1 MKTVFLPI
9 FGLMFFSNIA
19 VSDDALQETSSKEE
33 LKELLG
39 MSMFELVE
47 VNVASKHSQSL
58 NLAPSSVSVFTAK
71 EITRMGIKSVQE
83 LLNFVP
89 GFQATRESRL
99 NQGYTVSAR
108 GTSTPQSSYNI
119 LFMLDGQRLNDV
131 SSSGA
136 NAANHY
142 LGTAN
147 IKQVEIIRGPGS
159 ALYGTGAFT
168 GVVNIISK
176 DKAIEDT
183 KNPEEEKD
191 HQFYLA
197 GGNLDSHEF
206 HGLVSKQEEDWGV
219 SLFGS
224 YYDDDGQDY
233 QDSSNAAPDEVEKDQ
248 EVYLKLRWG
257 DFLRLNARYSEE
269 EFKGFLGER
278 ETENLQQKS
287 VRLEYDAFKSDDW
300 KLMLHSSFQ
309 QGRLASNNVV
319 TQERT
324 TIKDNET
331 NLGFDGSYQFNE
343 EHLLSAGLEWRYA
356 TVRSNVMPK
365 SKRDVLGVYL
375 QHQYQIR
382 EDLELTLGLRY
393 DRYSDTGETF
403 NPRVALIHTTDFG
416 ASFKFM
422 YGQAFRAPSLRQLYQ
437 NRGLGNETLQA
448 EEIKTLEF
456 VWLQSYQNILNT
468 SLTYFH
474 SWSENKINTVIV
486 PKILDDDIGRQFVN
500 TEESLKSSGVEF
512 EMQANLTEE
521 FSLRSTYT
529 YLIDTEENPRRVAKN
544 TMSIIANYHWN
555 ALNINLNGYYHDEM
569 DQETSTG
576 INSLNDYWLFNANVR
591 YQLMDG
597 FTIVGQGHNL
607 FDTQYHSSTKLSD
620 IPEGIPSRGRTY
632 SLGFEVS
639 F

>member
-1 MKTVFLPI
+1 
-9 FGLMFFSNIA
+9 MFFSDFA
-19 VSDDALQETSSKEE
+19 VSNDVPQEISSQKEIE
-33 LKELLG
+33 ILLK
-39 MSMFELVE
+39 MSLFELVE
-47 VNVASKHSQSL
+47 VTVASKQVQSL
-58 NLAPSSVSVFTAK
+58 NLAPSSVSVFNAK
-71 EITRMGIKSVQE
+71 EIKRMGIKSVQE

-89 GFQATRESRL
+89 GFQSTRESRL

-108 GTSTPQSSYNI
+108 GTSTSQASYNI

-168 GVVNIISK
+168 GVVNIITK
-176 DKAIEDT
+176 DKAIENT
-183 KNPEEEKD
+183 KNSEKD

-206 HGLVSKQEEDWGV
+206 HGLVSKQEKEWGV

-248 EVYLKLRWG
+248 EIYLKLRWR
-257 DFLRLNARYSEE
+257 DILRLNMRYSEE
-269 EFKGFLGER
+269 EFRGFLGER
-278 ETENLQQKS
+278 ETENLQQQS
-287 VRLEYDAFKSDDW
+287 VRLEYAVLKREDW
-300 KLMLHSSFQ
+300 KLMLYGSFQ
-309 QGRLASNNVV
+309 QGHLVSNNIIS
-319 TQERT
+319 QEKT
-324 TIKDNET
+324 TIKDYET
-331 NLGFDGSYQFNE
+331 NLGFNGSYQFNP
-343 EHLLSAGLEWRYA
+343 EHQLSGGLEWRYA
-356 TVRSNVMPK
+356 TVKSNVIPK
-365 SKRDVLGVYL
+365 SKRDVLGIYL

-382 EDLELTLGLRY
+382 KDLELTLGLRY
-393 DRYSDTGETF
+393 DRYSDTGDNTL
-403 NPRVALIHTTDFG
+403 NPRIALIHTTDFG

-422 YGQAFRAPSLRQLYQ
+422 YGQAFRVPSLRQLYQ
-437 NRGLGNETLQA
+437 NRGLGNSELKA

-456 VWLQSYQNILNT
+456 VWLQSYQKILKT
-468 SLTYFH
+468 SFTYFH
-474 SWSENKINTVIV
+474 SWSENKINTVVV
-486 PKILDDDIGRQFVN
+486 PKLTTNDIGRQFVN
-500 TEESLKSSGVEF
+500 IDERLRSSGIEF
-512 EMQANLTEE
+512 EMQANFTKE

-544 TMSIIANYHWN
+544 TMSIIANYQWQ

-576 INSLNDYWLFNANVR
+576 LNSLNDYWIFNANLR
-591 YQLMDG
+591 YELMDG
-597 FTIVGQGHNL
+597 FTFVGQGHNL
-607 FDTQYHSSTKLSD
+607 FNTQYHSSTKL
-620 IPEGIPSRGRTY
+620 PKVPNGIPSRGRTY
-632 SLGFEVS
+632 SLGFEVT